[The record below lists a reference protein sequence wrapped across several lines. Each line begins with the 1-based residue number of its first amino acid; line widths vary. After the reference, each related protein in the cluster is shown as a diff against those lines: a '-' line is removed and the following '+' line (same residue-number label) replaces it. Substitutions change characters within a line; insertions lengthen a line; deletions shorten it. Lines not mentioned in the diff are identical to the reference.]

1 MKIIK
6 SKLIKSK
13 FRKPKLIKSK
23 YDGVSYE
30 LHPGRGRLC
39 TMLYPRYNNIK
50 NGRVLERFMVG
61 EVSNF
66 YSEIKKILE
75 EVNNNGGYYEC
86 GFNICDVDFTKE
98 YIKVIDLYADE
109 DDDYS
114 DECVIKTDL
123 FNLLLEEYYDYINR
137 FV

>member
-30 LHPGRGRLC
+30 LHPGRGSFS

-50 NGRVLERFMVG
+50 NGRVLEIFMVTDG
-61 EVSNF
+61 EDF

-75 EVNNNGGYYEC
+75 EVNNNGGYDEC
-86 GFNICDVDFTKE
+86 GFNMCDVEFTKE
-98 YIKVIDLYADE
+98 YIKVIDLYDDE
-109 DDDYS
+109 S

-123 FNLLLEEYYDYINR
+123 FNLLLEEYYDYKNR